1 MAGEKSKPGESS
13 RPDGLSP
20 GGTVNTDAAATDSAG
35 PALAIPPLPLS
46 APCCCCCCGATG
58 AREPMRSCVKLV
70 GPAPVEAEAPA
81 SASEGKSA
89 EASVSGPGLASPV
102 PVKRDSEFERGGSA
116 RRGRGGGR
124 ADMVA
129 GVREREEEDC
139 PLLPLL

>member
-1 MAGEKSKPGESS
+1 
-13 RPDGLSP
+13 
-20 GGTVNTDAAATDSAG
+20 
-35 PALAIPPLPLS
+35 
-46 APCCCCCCGATG
+46 
-58 AREPMRSCVKLV
+58 MRSCVKLV

-102 PVKRDSEFERGGSA
+102 PVKRDSEFERGGS
-116 RRGRGGGR
+116 GR

>member
-1 MAGEKSKPGESS
+1 
-13 RPDGLSP
+13 
-20 GGTVNTDAAATDSAG
+20 
-35 PALAIPPLPLS
+35 
-46 APCCCCCCGATG
+46 
-58 AREPMRSCVKLV
+58 MRSCVKLV

-116 RRGRGGGR
+116 RRGGGR